1 MDKRWSLNG
10 KYALVTGGTKGI
22 GKAIALEFMQLGA
35 KVGIVSR
42 TKEDI
47 SIFLEEYKTYNPL
60 GIVEDL
66 SDPLAAAR
74 IFKIVEKEWG
84 MLDILVNNVGMNIRK
99 KVIEYSSGEYDRI
112 VNTNMRSAYEMS
124 KTFYPFLKNSGKG
137 SIVNIS
143 STAGQT
149 HLRTGAIYGMTK
161 AAMIQLSKNLAGEWG
176 KDNIRV
182 NTVAPWYIET
192 PLAMT
197 VLKDEDY
204 KKEVLSRTPLNR
216 IGKPEEVAAT
226 AAFLCMPAAAYI
238 TGQCVSVDGGF
249 LIKGF

>member
-35 KVGIVSR
+35 NVGIVSR

-47 SIFLEEYKTYNPL
+47 SNFLKEYKRYNPL

-66 SDPLAAAR
+66 SDPMAASR
-74 IFKIVEKEWG
+74 IFEILEKEWG

-99 KVIEYSSGEYDRI
+99 KVIEYSNGEYDRI

-124 KTFYPFLKNSGKG
+124 KSFYPFLKKSGEG

-197 VLKDEDY
+197 VLKDEEY
-204 KKEVLSRTPLNR
+204 KKDVLSRTPLNR

-226 AAFLCMPAAAYI
+226 VAFLCMPAAAYI

>member
-10 KYALVTGGTKGI
+10 KYALITGGTKGI
-22 GKAIALEFMQLGA
+22 GKAIAVEFMQLGA
-35 KVGIVSR
+35 NVCIVSR

-47 SIFLEEYKTYNPL
+47 NNFLDEYKTYNPL
-60 GIVEDL
+60 GIIQDL
-66 SDPLAAAR
+66 SAAGAAEN
-74 IFKIVEKEWG
+74 IFKKLDEKWG
-84 MLDILVNNVGMNIRK
+84 KLDILVNNVGMNIRK
-99 KVIEYSSGEYDRI
+99 KVIEYTHEEYDQI

-124 KTFYPFLKNSGKG
+124 KSFYPFLKKSGEG

-149 HLRTGAIYGMTK
+149 HIRTGAIYGMTK
-161 AAMIQLSKNLAGEWG
+161 AALIQLSKNLAGEWG
-176 KDNIRV
+176 KDNIRI

-204 KKEVLSRTPLNR
+204 KKDVLSRTPLNR
-216 IGKPEEVAAT
+216 IGKPEEVAA
-226 AAFLCMPAAAYI
+226 AVAFLCMPAAAYI
-238 TGQCVSVDGGF
+238 TGQCISVDGGF